1 MHELGTI
8 IYVIDTIEKLAKD
21 ENLSVVGSI
30 TLQVG
35 EVSGI
40 VPDYLTDFWDYARK
54 KSELLKETELRIEK
68 LDAVTYCQDCK
79 QTYPTVQYGKE
90 CPYCK
95 SGNTFLVI
103 GNEFAIK
110 EIEAM

>member
-8 IYVIDTIEKLAKD
+8 YYVIDTVEKLMV
-21 ENLSVVGSI
+21 ENDLKEVASI
-30 TLQVG
+30 TLEVG

-40 VPDYLTDFWDYARK
+40 IPDYLQDFWLYARK
-54 KSELLKETELRIEK
+54 KTEHFQNTELKIEELK
-68 LDAVTYCQDCK
+68 AVTYCQDCG
-79 QTYPTVQYGKE
+79 QTYPTMQYAKI

-95 SGNTFLVI
+95 SGNTFLVT
-103 GNEFAIK
+103 GNEYIIK

>member
-8 IYVIDTIEKLAKD
+8 YYVIDTVEKLMV
-21 ENLSVVGSI
+21 ENNLTQVASI
-30 TLQVG
+30 TLEIG

-40 VPDYLTDFWDYARK
+40 VPSFLQDCWLYARQK
-54 KSELLKETELRIEK
+54 TEHFQETELKIEI
-68 LDAVTYCQDCK
+68 LDAVTYCQNCGK
-79 QTYPTVQYGKE
+79 TYPTMTYAKI

-95 SGNTFLVI
+95 SGNTFLVT
-103 GNEFAIK
+103 GNEYNIK

>member
-8 IYVIDTIEKLAKD
+8 YYVIDTVEKLMV
-21 ENLSVVGSI
+21 ENDLKEVASI
-30 TLQVG
+30 TLEVG

-40 VPDYLTDFWDYARK
+40 IPDYLQDFWLYARRK
-54 KSELLKETELRIEK
+54 TEHFQNTELKIEELK
-68 LDAVTYCQDCK
+68 AVTYCQDCG
-79 QTYPTVQYGKE
+79 QTYPTMQYAKI

-95 SGNTFLVI
+95 SGNTFLVT
-103 GNEFAIK
+103 GNEYIIK

>member
-21 ENLSVVGSI
+21 EGLTKVGSI
-30 TLQVG
+30 TLEVG

-40 VPDYLTDFWDYARK
+40 VPDYLTDFWLYARK
-54 KSELLKETELRIEK
+54 DSELLKETELK
-68 LDAVTYCQDCK
+68 LENLKAVTYCQDCRG
-79 QTYPTVQYGKE
+79 TYSTLEFAKE
-90 CPYCK
+90 CPYCHNV
-95 SGNTFLVI
+95 NTFLVT
-103 GNEFAIK
+103 GNEFNIK

>member
-8 IYVIDTIEKLAKD
+8 HYVIDTIEKLAVEQKLTD
-21 ENLSVVGSI
+21 VASI
-30 TLQVG
+30 TLEVG

-40 VPDYLTDFWDYARK
+40 IPSYLTDYWLFARK
-54 KSELLKETELRIEK
+54 KSELLKETELKIEELK
-68 LDAVTYCQDCK
+68 AVTYCQDCRR
-79 QTYPTVQYGKE
+79 TYFTVEHGKE
-90 CPYCK
+90 CPYCH

-103 GNEFAIK
+103 GNEFNIK

>member
-8 IYVIDTIEKLAKD
+8 IYVIDTIEKLAA
-21 ENLSVVGSI
+21 EETLTAVGSI

-40 VPDYLTDFWDYARK
+40 VPDYLTDFWLYARK
-54 KSELLKETELRIEK
+54 KSELLKETELKIET
-68 LDAVTYCQDCK
+68 LPAVTFCQDCK
-79 QTYPTVQYGKE
+79 KTYPTVQYAKK
-90 CPYCK
+90 CPHCQ
-95 SGNTFLVI
+95 SENTFLVV
-103 GNEFAIK
+103 GNEFTIK

>member
-8 IYVIDTIEKLAKD
+8 IYVIDTIEKLAVEEK
-21 ENLSVVGSI
+21 LTQVGSI

-40 VPDYLTDFWDYARK
+40 VPDYLTDFWLYARK
-54 KSELLKETELRIEK
+54 KSELLKETELKIEK
-68 LDAVTYCQDCK
+68 LPAVTFCQDCK
-79 QTYPTVQYGKE
+79 QTYPTVEFAKV
-90 CPYCK
+90 CPHCK
-95 SGNTFLVI
+95 SENTFLVM
-103 GNEFAIK
+103 GNEFSIK

>member
-8 IYVIDTIEKLAKD
+8 YYVIDTVEKLMV
-21 ENLSVVGSI
+21 ENDLKEVASI
-30 TLQVG
+30 ILEVG

-40 VPDYLTDFWDYARK
+40 IPDYLQDFWLYARK
-54 KSELLKETELRIEK
+54 KTEHFQNTELKIEELK
-68 LDAVTYCQDCK
+68 AVTYCQDCG
-79 QTYPTVQYGKE
+79 QTYPTMQYAKI

-95 SGNTFLVI
+95 SGNTFLVT
-103 GNEFAIK
+103 GNEYIIK

>member
-8 IYVIDTIEKLAKD
+8 IYVIDTIEKLAAD
-21 ENLSVVGSI
+21 ENLTAVGSI

-40 VPDYLTDFWDYARK
+40 IPDYLTDFWLYACK
-54 KSELLKETELRIEK
+54 KSELLKETELKIEN
-68 LDAVTYCQDCK
+68 LPAVTFCQDCK
-79 QTYPTVQYGKE
+79 KTYPTVEFAKI

-95 SGNTFLVI
+95 SENTFLVV
-103 GNEFAIK
+103 GNEFNIK

>member
-8 IYVIDTIEKLAKD
+8 IYVIDTIEKLAAD
-21 ENLSVVGSI
+21 ENLTAVGSI

-40 VPDYLTDFWDYARK
+40 IPDYLTDFWLYARK
-54 KSELLKETELRIEK
+54 KSELLKETELKIEK
-68 LDAVTYCQDCK
+68 LPAVTFCQSCK
-79 QTYPTVQYGKE
+79 KTYPTVEFAKI

-95 SGNTFLVI
+95 SENTFLVV
-103 GNEFAIK
+103 GNEFNIK